1 MGKQTDDSVLTSLR
15 RLEQEHARQLRQQA
29 LLREA
34 EQRQVEQQ
42 RRDAVERAAQQEQQR
57 LLAEGERERQRR
69 LQEREA
75 EARIEALREAELER
89 ARLYAANHAQQQ
101 QLASERAH
109 ALQLEELRLQASA
122 RRLKVWALAGWG
134 SAAALTLLGNLLYWG
149 VVRPAETQAKGE
161 LQTRLLTVASQRR
174 LLDDALTAER
184 RLSANQH
191 DELES
196 LHARVRKLEAELAG
210 ARPPPPISHR
220 PPPVVAQPPITPPPT
235 TSCRD
240 DGDPLNGC
248 LR

>member
-1 MGKQTDDSVLTSLR
+1 MRRKRPSARTVTRHATRPMGPRAASGTGPGSAPCFEPR
-15 RLEQEHARQLRQQA
+15 RLSR
-29 LLREA
+29 
-34 EQRQVEQQ
+34 
-42 RRDAVERAAQQEQQR
+42 
-57 LLAEGERERQRR
+57 
-69 LQEREA
+69 
-75 EARIEALREAELER
+75 
-89 ARLYAANHAQQQ
+89 
-101 QLASERAH
+101 
-109 ALQLEELRLQASA
+109 
-122 RRLKVWALAGWG
+122 
-134 SAAALTLLGNLLYWG
+134 
-149 VVRPAETQAKGE
+149 
-161 LQTRLLTVASQRR
+161 
-174 LLDDALTAER
+174 TAER